1 MIVGGMSYHTVIVGL
16 GAMGSAAAYHL
27 AKRNVKVL
35 GLDQFSIPHDKGSSH
50 GHSRMIRMAYYE
62 HPDYVPLLRRAYELW
77 HELDKTTREPVLH
90 ITGGI
95 YMGPPTGH
103 VVRGTLEAAK
113 LHDLPHRL
121 LDRAALAKEFPSFT
135 VTDDFVGV
143 IEPKAGFVL
152 SEKAISLHAQ
162 RAMLSGAEL
171 HGHEPVLDWQATSSG
186 VTVRTPRGTYQ
197 AERLLFCS
205 GAWTGK
211 LLSDLGVPL
220 AVTRQILGWVWPK
233 RRHDLYWRDA
243 RFPVWGIEQP
253 DGSLAYGF
261 PMMPDY
267 PGLKLAR
274 HAPGTPTTADGID
287 RNPTPDDEREIRD
300 IICRYFP
307 AADGP
312 LLSLRVCMYTNSPDH
327 HFIID
332 RHPAHENVFLAAGFS
347 GHGFKF
353 ASVIG
358 EVLADLAQHGRTKHP
373 IDFLSLRRFSRE
385 S

>member
-1 MIVGGMSYHTVIVGL
+1 MSYHTIIVGL
-16 GAMGSAAAYHL
+16 GAMGSAAACHL

-35 GLDQFSIPHDKGSSH
+35 GLDQFSIPNDKGSSH

-62 HPDYVPLLRRAYELW
+62 HPHYVPLLRRAYELW
-77 HELDKTTREPVLH
+77 HELDHPDRPDILH

-95 YMGPPTGH
+95 YMGPATGH

-121 LDRAALAKEFPSFT
+121 LDRAELAQVYPFFT
-135 VTDDFVGV
+135 VPDDYVGV
-143 IEPKAGFVL
+143 FEPNAGFVL
-152 SEKAISLHAQ
+152 SEKAIATHVLLALHN
-162 RAMLSGAEL
+162 GAEL
-171 HGHEPVLDWQATSSG
+171 HGEEPVLDWRSTGGG
-186 VTVRTPRGTYQ
+186 VTVRTPRQTYQ

-211 LLSDLGVPL
+211 LLTDLGIPL
-220 AVTRQILGWVWPK
+220 LVTRQILGWVWP
-233 RRHDLYWRDA
+233 RRSHDSFRYGA
-243 RFPVWGIEQP
+243 MPVWGIEQP

-274 HAPGTPTTADGID
+274 HAPGLPTDPDAVD
-287 RNPTPDDEREIRD
+287 RNTHPEDEREIRD
-300 IICRYFP
+300 ILQRYLP
-307 AADGP
+307 DADGP
-312 LLSLRVCMYTNSPDH
+312 FLSLRTCLYTNSPDH
-327 HFIID
+327 HFILD
-332 RHPAHENVFLAAGFS
+332 RHPKHNNVFLAAGFS

-358 EVLADLAQHGRTKHP
+358 EILADLAQHDRTNHP
-373 IDFLSLRRFSRE
+373 IEFLSLRRFTR
-385 S
+385 

>member
-1 MIVGGMSYHTVIVGL
+1 MSYHTIIVGL
-16 GAMGSAAAYHL
+16 GAMGSAAAHHL

-35 GLDQFSIPHDKGSSH
+35 GLDQFSIPHDRGSSH

-77 HELDKTTREPVLH
+77 SELDKDAREPVLH

-95 YMGPPTGH
+95 YMGPPAGH

-113 LHDLPHRL
+113 RHDLPHRL
-121 LDRAALAKEFPSFT
+121 LHRAALAKAFPFFT
-135 VTDDFVGV
+135 VPDDYVGV
-143 IEPKAGFVL
+143 IEPQAGFVL
-152 SEKAISLHAQ
+152 SEKAIALHAQ
-162 RAMLSGAEL
+162 LAMLGGAEL
-171 HGHEPVLDWQATSSG
+171 HGHEPVLDWQATGTG
-186 VTVRTPRGTYQ
+186 VTVRTPRDTYL
-197 AERLLFCS
+197 AERLIFCS

-211 LLSDLGVPL
+211 LLSNLGVPL
-220 AVTRQILGWVWPK
+220 VVTRQILGWVWPK
-233 RRHDLYWRDA
+233 RHHNVYRRDA
-243 RFPVWGIEQP
+243 NFPVWGIEQP

-261 PMMPDY
+261 PMMSDA

-274 HAPGTPTTADGID
+274 HAPGTPTTPDSID
-287 RNPTPDDEREIRD
+287 RNASPDDEREIRD
-300 IICRYFP
+300 ILSRYFP
-307 AADGP
+307 DADGP

-353 ASVIG
+353 ASVVG
-358 EVLADLAQHGRTKHP
+358 EVLADLAQHGRTDHP
-373 IDFLSLRRFSRE
+373 VDFLSLRRFGHRSV
-385 S
+385 